1 MAARPPL
8 PFGLGRDPQCAPHRC
23 LSPDTPLPAPGTP
36 LHDQV
41 AAALSQLFQTF
52 FSTSLRYLGV
62 SEILDWL
69 ETSGTVDAWILSG
82 LEGGRL
88 PDEIADERNL
98 AFGKEAFRQV
108 VKNALDADGGAW
120 ATSLRETGFS
130 SAMSMAFEGV
140 IAQVRPL
147 PRQMRLKTMFTPVS
161 CSSSRARPL
170 LFRAFTRSSPRPAS
184 ACSSRPRSNRP
195 FPSRPLAL
203 RHLLLPSSPRSA
215 PSSSLAT
222 LSTPSGNRPR
232 PGARRSAKRSPRTT
246 P

>member
-1 MAARPPL
+1 MRDSLEHFNNLLDGWRGRSWPVRATRTAWVDWLTQARERSQFFAVRRENSRVLSSLTAARRPSLSRVDIRSFSSDRMAARPPL

-36 LHDQV
+36 LHDQI

-147 PRQMRLKTMFTPVS
+147 PRHF
-161 CSSSRARPL
+161 A
-170 LFRAFTRSSPRPAS
+170 
-184 ACSSRPRSNRP
+184 
-195 FPSRPLAL
+195 
-203 RHLLLPSSPRSA
+203 
-215 PSSSLAT
+215 
-222 LSTPSGNRPR
+222 
-232 PGARRSAKRSPRTT
+232 
-246 P
+246 